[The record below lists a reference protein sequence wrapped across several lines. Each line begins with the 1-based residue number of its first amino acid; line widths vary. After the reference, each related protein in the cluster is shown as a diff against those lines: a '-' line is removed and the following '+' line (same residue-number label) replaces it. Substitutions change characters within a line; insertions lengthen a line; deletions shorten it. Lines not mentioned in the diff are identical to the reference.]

1 MISFVDVTAENIRK
15 HNTKWPQVLDHPY
28 KILIIGGSG
37 SGKINALLNLIIHQ
51 PDIDKIY
58 FFPKEPYETKNQLLI
73 SKCKRVGLKHR
84 FECGTYIEY
93 WNDMDNIYE
102 NIDECN
108 PNKKCKILIVYDDM
122 TVDMLFTKKT

>member
-1 MISFVDVTAENIRK
+1 M
-15 HNTKWPQVLDHPY
+15 
-28 KILIIGGSG
+28 
-37 SGKINALLNLIIHQ
+37 IIHQ

-58 FFPKEPYETKNQLLI
+58 LFPKEPYETKNQLLI

-84 FECGTYIEY
+84 FEYGTYIEY

-122 TVDMLFTKKT
+122 TVDMLLTKKT